1 MTQIMMD
8 KRFSKTIEPPERI
21 PKKVLFD
28 ISNVA
33 CKLLPF
39 SHLSHFQPQEKH
51 ICLNHVHDL

>member
-1 MTQIMMD
+1 MD
-8 KRFSKTIEPPERI
+8 KRFSKTIDPPERI

-39 SHLSHFQPQEKH
+39 SHLSLSTTGKTHLQAHPTKR
-51 ICLNHVHDL
+51 